1 MWYNKNL
8 KILNSITTENKPLK
22 LENKPIIG
30 HGIDVTLIKQYNISI
45 FLIFDGSFLV
55 KNKSNLFLFE
65 K

>member
-30 HGIDVTLIKQYNISI
+30 QGTDVTLIR
-45 FLIFDGSFLV
+45 
-55 KNKSNLFLFE
+55 
-65 K
+65 